1 MVELQQQASDPSL
14 WDDPAHGQQFTSK
27 VARLTAEVDRYDA
40 LQRRLGDATAID
52 ELLTGSTDPDL
63 QHELE
68 QTMAALE
75 VDLEKVE
82 LAALLSGP
90 YDAHD
95 AIATVQAGAG
105 GTESMDWADMLL
117 RMYTRWAEQESLKIE
132 GDEGD
137 YGDEARVK
145 AAPLTVHGPHAYGQP
160 SAERR
165 G

>member
-1 MVELQQQASDPSL
+1 M
-14 WDDPAHGQQFTSK
+14 
-27 VARLTAEVDRYDA
+27 
-40 LQRRLGDATAID
+40 QRSLGDATAID
-52 ELLTGSTDPDL
+52 ELLAGSRDPDL

-82 LAALLSGP
+82 LAALLSSP

-117 RMYTRWAEQESLKIE
+117 RMYTR
-132 GDEGD
+132 
-137 YGDEARVK
+137 
-145 AAPLTVHGPHAYGQP
+145 
-160 SAERR
+160 
-165 G
+165 